1 MSVLISGPPE
11 AIRGSKVDVIWLRLC
26 AKSLLSALGES
37 RSELSVALVDD
48 RQIKGLNKQ
57 WRNRPRATD
66 VLSFSQLEGGEAN
79 HRSRLLGDVVISV
92 DTAARQARDRHRA
105 LDEVAARLLIHGV
118 LHIVGHDHE
127 RAEEARAM
135 RAEERR
141 LWRALHE

>member
-1 MSVLISGPPE
+1 MSVAIVGPPL
-11 AIRGSKVDVIWLRLC
+11 AGPGARLDVALLRKRSQRVLR
-26 AKSLLSALGES
+26 ALG
-37 RSELSVALVDD
+37 RARDELTLCLVDD
-48 RQIKGLNKQ
+48 DGIAALN
-57 WRNRPRATD
+57 RSYRGRPRPTD
-66 VLSFSQLEGGEAN
+66 VLSFSLLEGDHEQ
-79 HRSRLLGDVVISV
+79 HRGRLLGDVVISV